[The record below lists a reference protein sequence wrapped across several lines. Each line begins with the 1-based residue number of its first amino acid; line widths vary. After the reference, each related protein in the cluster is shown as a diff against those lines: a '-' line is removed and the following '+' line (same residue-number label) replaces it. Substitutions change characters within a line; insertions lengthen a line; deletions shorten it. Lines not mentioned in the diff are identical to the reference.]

1 MIGCIIQARMGSSR
15 LPGKVM
21 KLIDDKNPILYYV
34 IKQLEHSKLID
45 KLVVATS
52 TLPEDDII
60 DNYVKKIGIE
70 CFRGSEKDVLDR
82 HYQCAKKFS
91 FEIIVRIPS
100 DKPLIDPEIVDNVI
114 KKFTSDHYDYVT
126 NFLPYS
132 FPYGTEVEVFSFN
145 ALESTWKNSKLPSE
159 REHVTPYIY
168 KNKKNFRIFN
178 LTNSKDLSKYRWEVD
193 RENDLKLVRMIVA
206 KIMDR
211 PILTKNIID
220 LFSKE
225 PNLIKINQTDIPD
238 EGYIKSLK
246 EDKEFRE
253 TKNHTL

>member
-15 LPGKVM
+15 LPGKAM
-21 KLIDDKNPILYYV
+21 KLVDDKNPVLYYV
-34 IKQLEHSKLID
+34 INQLKYSNLID
-45 KLVVATS
+45 KLVVATT

-60 DNYVKKIGIE
+60 ESYVKKIGIE
-70 CFRGSEKDVLDR
+70 CFRGSENDVLDR

-114 KKFTSDHYDYVT
+114 KKFTTGSYDYVT

-145 ALESTWKNSKLPSE
+145 ALETTWKNSKLPSE

-168 KNKKNFRIFN
+168 KNEKKFSIFN
-178 LTNSKDLSKYRWEVD
+178 LASSKDLSKYRWEVD

-206 KIMDR
+206 KIIDR
-211 PILTKNIID
+211 PILTKNIIE

-225 PNLIKINQTDIPD
+225 PNLIKINQTDTPD
-238 EGYIKSLK
+238 EGYTKSLK
-246 EDKEFRE
+246 EDKEFLE
-253 TKNHTL
+253 TRNHTL